1 MATKNSELRAEV
13 LTQEA
18 FSAFGDVIEVGD
30 TKETR
35 TINEGNTLRYHDLA
49 RLTLSSE
56 SGQPAISIFRSQ
68 PQTLPFEIK
77 LMERHPLSSQAF
89 FPLGTESYLVVVAPA
104 GELKSDKI
112 RAFIAS
118 GHQGVNYHPGTW
130 HHYSLALN
138 DISDFL
144 VVDRIVLGDANA
156 DANCDEIFLDQPIA
170 VNI

>member
-118 GHQGVNYHPGTW
+118 SHQGVNYHPGTW
-130 HHYSLALN
+130 HHSTT
-138 DISDFL
+138 S
-144 VVDRIVLGDANA
+144 R
-156 DANCDEIFLDQPIA
+156 IFLSLIA
-170 VNI
+170 SCSVIRTPMQIVTKYFSTSLLR